1 MEECSDESEVMRRKL
16 NFLVWDLELEMSSL
30 RKQQGSWRVGQGD
43 SGRKSTESRNL
54 AKPSVVR
61 EREQRKKKKKRQMRA
76 RAGSGQGRPR
86 VGKEKPT
93 RVWFGGKCE
102 RNIAVPMD

>member
-43 SGRKSTESRNL
+43 SGRKSAESRNL

-61 EREQRKKKKKRQMRA
+61 EREQRKKKRDKSEQGLV
-76 RAGSGQGRPR
+76 AGRVDLVLGRR
-86 VGKEKPT
+86 SQQEYGLEESVKET
-93 RVWFGGKCE
+93 
-102 RNIAVPMD
+102 